1 VIVVTALVVISGAL
15 VALPVL
21 LLIAFTVGPILLVPV
36 LVVAICVPVLIV
48 VGALTRYVD
57 RS

>member
-1 VIVVTALVVISGAL
+1 MVTALLVISGAV

-21 LLIAFTVGPILLVPV
+21 LLIAFTVGPIV
-36 LVVAICVPVLIV
+36 LVGVLVIACCAPVLIV
-48 VGALTRYVD
+48 VGAFARYVD